1 MREED
6 ANDEAKLK
14 SHLQTVQNVMK
25 MVKHLFEGASQE
37 QKEEIVLKVEAKQN
51 RELIQQ
57 VDLLLQQYKGNDDM
71 AVMIV
76 KIISC
81 FNSISN
87 DMKEE

>member
-1 MREED
+1 M
-6 ANDEAKLK
+6 
-14 SHLQTVQNVMK
+14 
-25 MVKHLFEGASQE
+25 
-37 QKEEIVLKVEAKQN
+37 LKVEAKQN